1 MTNRLPIPTV
11 LRNLLLSKV
20 VLTCFVLGLIAA
32 VYILFFRS
40 TSTRQFVTVARGTI
54 TELVSVTGNTT
65 PISSVS
71 LGFGNSGNIS
81 AVYSAVG
88 KTVRKGK
95 LLAALNT
102 ADFDAQIAQAKA
114 NLAQQLAENTNTAV
128 NVDQVREEQDRLVKN
143 AYTKLLS
150 EGLSVVPSS
159 VSYSADAPEITG
171 LYDGPEGT
179 YKLIIERGN
188 QLTLDDHELST
199 FDLERTGPIQILTT
213 EPSMLGTHGLFII
226 FGSSLSEYD
235 DTIWYLTIPNTKSS
249 SYIANYNA
257 YKAALNTRATAIA
270 NAEAAIKNQGQTTV
284 ADAQVESARASLASA
299 EAKRRNSYIVV
310 PIDGVV
316 TVFDAKVGQF
326 ASSGGALVS
335 IISKDNFEV
344 DAQVSETDV
353 GKLAIGNKVEMTLD
367 AFQGETFQGEVF
379 YVDPAQTNTEGVVG
393 YKIKISFEKPDERMK
408 SGLTANIDI
417 KTRSKDDVLYLPQYA
432 IVQTDEGTFVE
443 TLESGRAVRHPV
455 ILGLQDQKG
464 NVEVVSGVSEG
475 ERVLNIGLKVK

>member
-1 MTNRLPIPTV
+1 M
-11 LRNLLLSKV
+11 LRNLLLSKI
-20 VLTCFVLGLIAA
+20 VLTCFALGLIAA

-40 TSTRQFVTVARGTI
+40 TPTRQFVSVERGTI
-54 TELVSVTGNTT
+54 EETVSVTGNTS
-65 PISSVS
+65 PVSSVS

-88 KTVRKGK
+88 RTVGKGAA
-95 LLAALNT
+95 LAALNT

-114 NLAQQLAENTNTAV
+114 NLAQQLAENTNTEV
-128 NVDQVREEQDRLVKN
+128 NVDQVRTEQDRLVKN

-159 VSYSADAPEITG
+159 ASYTADAPGITG

-199 FDLERTGPIQILTT
+199 FDLERTGPIKILTT
-213 EPSMLGTHGLFII
+213 EPSMLGTRGLFIS
-226 FGSSLSEYD
+226 FGSALSEYD
-235 DTIWYLTIPNTKSS
+235 DTIWYLSIPDTKSS

-257 YKAALNTRATAIA
+257 YKAALNTRTTAIA

-284 ADAQVESARASLASA
+284 AQAQVESARAALASA
-299 EAKRRNSYIVV
+299 EAKRRNSYILA

-326 ASSGGALVS
+326 ASSGTALVS
-335 IISKDNFEV
+335 IISKDDFEV

-353 GKLAIGNKVEMTLD
+353 GKLAIGNKVKMTLD

-393 YKIKISFEKPDERMK
+393 YKIKISFAKSDSRMK

-417 KTRSKDDVLYLPQYA
+417 KTRSKVNVLYLPQYA

-443 TLESGRAVRHPV
+443 TLESGTVVRHPV
-455 ILGLQDQKG
+455 TLGLQDQKG
-464 NVEVVSGVSEG
+464 NVEVTSGVSEG
-475 ERVLNIGLKVK
+475 EQVLNIGLKAK